1 MVCCRLGYA
10 WEAIALRISFDHAV
24 LYVTDLRRA
33 SEDFGALGFHVVP
46 GGVHTGG
53 LTHNALIPFSDGTYV
68 ELLAPTARWKFQAL
82 RLFGGGLSRI
92 LGLQAFPRRAIRRA
106 RAGEGFVDFALACS
120 PLKGILDVAEAVG
133 GIDGPLS
140 GGRIRPDGERISWSL
155 ALPRSPGLP
164 FLIEDITP
172 RHLRVPGNITHPNG
186 ARGVQIVGVATPSFT
201 STVARYRAL
210 LGRES
215 FDTVAPIPRSRAA
228 EFRVDNAAIR
238 LVAPTGTDHVLKR
251 QLARGEGI
259 YSLVLRADR
268 AVNLDPVRA
277 HGAQI
282 TLAKN

>member
-1 MVCCRLGYA
+1 M
-10 WEAIALRISFDHAV
+10 RISFDHAV
-24 LYVTDLRRA
+24 IYVADLRQA

-46 GGVHTGG
+46 GGVHSGG

-68 ELLAPTARWKFQAL
+68 ELLAPTARWRLQAL
-82 RLFGGGLSRI
+82 RLLGTTLSRL
-92 LGLQAFPRRAIRRA
+92 LGLQPFLRRPIRRA

-120 PLKGILDVAEAVG
+120 PLPGILEVAKAIG
-133 GIDGPLS
+133 GIDGPMS
-140 GGRIRPDGERISWSL
+140 GGRIRPDGERISWNL
-155 ALPRSPGLP
+155 ALPRSPVLP

-172 RHLRVPGNITHPNG
+172 RQLRVPSNITHPNG
-186 ARGVQIVGVATPSFT
+186 ASGVQIVGVVTSSFT
-201 STVARYRAL
+201 ATVARYQTL

-215 FDTVAPIPRSRAA
+215 FDAVAPIPRSRAT

-238 LVAPTGTDHVLKR
+238 LVAPTGPDHILHR

-268 AVNLDPVRA
+268 AMNLDPVRA

>member
-1 MVCCRLGYA
+1 M
-10 WEAIALRISFDHAV
+10 RISFDHAV
-24 LYVTDLRRA
+24 IYVMDLRRA
-33 SEDFGALGFHVVP
+33 SEDFSALGFHVVP
-46 GGVHTGG
+46 GGVHAGG
-53 LTHNALIPFSDGTYV
+53 LTHNALIPFPDGTYV
-68 ELLAPTARWKFQAL
+68 ELLAPMARWKLAAL
-82 RLFGGGLSRI
+82 RLLGAGLSRI
-92 LGLQAFPRRAIRRA
+92 LGLQPFPQRAIRRA

-120 PLKGILDVAEAVG
+120 PLRGILEVAKAVG
-133 GIDGPLS
+133 GIDGPMP
-140 GGRIRPDGERISWSL
+140 GGRIRPDGERISWTL
-155 ALPRSPGLP
+155 ALPRSPALP

-186 ARGVQIVGVATPSFT
+186 ACGVQIVGVVTPSFT
-201 STVARYRAL
+201 NTVARYQAL

-215 FDTVAPIPRSRAA
+215 FDTVAPIPRSRAT

-238 LVAPTGTDHVLKR
+238 LVAPTGPGHILHK
-251 QLARGEGI
+251 QLARGAGI